1 MPSCESKEPNEY
13 MGPSSPEPT
22 NAQTT
27 NFFPVEASVRVES
40 ARYGD
45 IVQTD
50 YLDSYHNLTF
60 KAVSWMRWVD
70 AHCPH
75 VQASNRRHS
84 STELRKSLCKSC

>member
-1 MPSCESKEPNEY
+1 M
-13 MGPSSPEPT
+13 
-22 NAQTT
+22 
-27 NFFPVEASVRVES
+27 EASVRVES

-50 YLDSYHNLTF
+50 YLDSYHNLTL

-75 VQASNRRHS
+75 VQVGRHASK
-84 STELRKSLCKSC
+84 LPAI